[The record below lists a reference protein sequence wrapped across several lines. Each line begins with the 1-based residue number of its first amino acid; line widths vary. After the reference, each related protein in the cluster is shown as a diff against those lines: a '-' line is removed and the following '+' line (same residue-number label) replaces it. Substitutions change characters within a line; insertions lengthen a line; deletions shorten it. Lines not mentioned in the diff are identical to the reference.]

1 MDMRKVISAIVV
13 AVVLIGGA
21 AVAYMY
27 IADVGVF
34 EKKEVKEEKDLK
46 ESKLGEFG
54 DSDSS
59 DEKDKGKGTD
69 KDKETG
75 SDKGDS
81 VKEDEE
87 DKNSDIV
94 SALGSEED
102 TEVEVSNVEVTEGKD
117 GTARVTADTSNGNS
131 IDVFVPGQ
139 STGGEPVVS
148 TDKPKEVEVVL
159 ENSGANKNTEKVK
172 DLIEKAGATYSGD
185 VSTGS
190 FGVSGD
196 GIDHVFSE
204 GEEDDFNYSYSVS
217 REDSKK
223 SLELAAE
230 NMIKLGV
237 RSSKSVILDSIKKSL
252 SGEGIERDGFW
263 VVSDGFGTTVRWN

>member
-13 AVVLIGGA
+13 AVVLVVGA
-21 AVAYMY
+21 TVAYMY

-59 DEKDKGKGTD
+59 AEKDKD

-81 VKEDEE
+81 VKEDDE

-94 SALGSEED
+94 SALDSEED

-117 GTARVTADTSNGNS
+117 GTDRVTADTSNGNS

-172 DLIEKAGATYSGD
+172 DLIEKAGAVYSGD
-185 VSTGS
+185 VNTGS
-190 FGVSGD
+190 FVLNGSG
-196 GIDHVFSE
+196 ISHVFAV
-204 GEEDDFNYSYSVS
+204 GEEDDYKYAYTIG
-217 REDSKK
+217 REDSND
-223 SLELAAE
+223 SLILAASI
-230 NMIKLGV
+230 MKRLGV
-237 RSSKSVILDSIKKSL
+237 DSSVDKIVSSISNSL
-252 SGEGIERDGFW
+252 KGDIVDFGNAW
-263 VVSDGFGTTVRWN
+263 VVSDGLGSTVRWN